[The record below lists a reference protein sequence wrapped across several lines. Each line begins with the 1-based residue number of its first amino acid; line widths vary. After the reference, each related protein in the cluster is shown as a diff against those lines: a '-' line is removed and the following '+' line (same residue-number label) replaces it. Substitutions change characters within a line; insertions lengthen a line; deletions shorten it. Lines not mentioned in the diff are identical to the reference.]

1 MDVRQLATFVAVAD
15 ELHFGRA
22 ADRLG
27 ISQPAASQAIRRFEH
42 ELSVV
47 LFERSSHHVALSSA
61 GAELLPLAR
70 RALEAAAAM
79 SDAAAAIVAGST
91 GRLRIATTSGIGPSL
106 NLLSGLFHQAHP
118 GVTIDLQ
125 SFDSGAKRDG
135 LRSGDLDLAFVR
147 APVSQPGLRVQR
159 LWSESMVAV
168 LPAGHP
174 AAVGDVVDP
183 GALEALPL
191 IIVARRSNPAM
202 HDQLVG
208 LCQRSGIEPRLG
220 PPLRGMQEAQALVA
234 AGLGWALLA
243 EPTALRSGAALAV
256 RRFPEPA
263 PQTQVSLVWRAA
275 GLSTSAAAFVDVAT
289 AASADGRLPAFGDAG
304 A

>member
-1 MDVRQLATFVAVAD
+1 MDVRQLATFVAVAE

-22 ADRLG
+22 AERMG
-27 ISQPAASQAIRRFEH
+27 ISQPAASQAIRRFEN

-70 RALEAAAAM
+70 KALAAAGEL
-79 SDAAAAIVAGST
+79 SDAAVAIVAGSA

-125 SFDSGAKRDG
+125 SRDPGAKREG

-147 APVSQPGLRVQR
+147 SPVSQPGLRVQP

-168 LPAGHP
+168 VPAGHP
-174 AAVGDVVDP
+174 AAAGDVVDAN
-183 GALEALPL
+183 ALEALPL
-191 IIVARRSNPAM
+191 IVVARRSNPAM

-208 LCQRSGIEPRLG
+208 LCHHAGIEPRLG
-220 PPLRGMQEAQALVA
+220 PPLRGVQEAQALIA
-234 AGLGWALLA
+234 AGLGWSMVP
-243 EPTALRSGAALAV
+243 EPNAPRSGAALAV
-256 RRFPEPA
+256 VPFPEPA
-263 PQTQVSLVWRAA
+263 PHTQVSLVWRAA
-275 GLSTSAAAFVDVAT
+275 GLSASASAFVDVAT
-289 AASADGRLPAFGDAG
+289 AAAADGRLPAFVDAG
-304 A
+304 T